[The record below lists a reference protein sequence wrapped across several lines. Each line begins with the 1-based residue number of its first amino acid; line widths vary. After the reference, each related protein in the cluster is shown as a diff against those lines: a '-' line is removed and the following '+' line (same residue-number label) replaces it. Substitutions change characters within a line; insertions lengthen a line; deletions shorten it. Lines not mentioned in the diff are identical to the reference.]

1 MHTTFPNTLEPHCSS
16 LLKEIV
22 SRSPD
27 LDVWAAVAEL
37 LKAHDPTIS
46 DAPSVA
52 AVDENPS
59 VAPYVKRDWSNRF
72 LGNSLHT
79 LRTVIRNF
87 EGQEKKEKDG
97 FYSRTLIFLQSSG
110 VGKSRLADTFGRSC
124 PMINYVLRES
134 RAIGFPPADDE
145 ILLFM
150 RMQPQSDQKEKLTES
165 PEKNHIKPY
174 PPTRADTIWYHSLA
188 VGVLQASFEELYK
201 WVEKSSLQSTTHL
214 AALAALR
221 HKEMAYNPEDLTSQ
235 PEKRIEFCQNVA
247 KRAKDIA
254 LELAGKGT
262 WRRAFDSNKGSAI
275 RHKLNVKKEN
285 HLGGLW
291 AAAKKLTKFLALLP
305 SENAND
311 PLLVVVFDEASSL
324 LKEPGGENINPGRYV
339 ALSRIM
345 SCLRE
350 YRIWFF
356 IISTESQVG
365 VILPPDDAHRSG
377 DYVKDDSLRAAAPQS
392 ETRLK
397 RIPPFLAFPL
407 NIEDVEAMRYPREL
421 DKTLSDFGTQR
432 HMAMFGRRLWYAYID
447 DPEEMDE
454 LAQQKLIGGLRSGIY
469 EARNVDHVFAALSF
483 RLSLDACL
491 YNSKAIHLIN
501 NAVNSHMRVVLA
513 MDHSAG
519 IMHTVSPSEPI
530 LAKAAMDHLCKG
542 TNWSTSINTLVTEL
556 IEKGIVEKG
565 LKGELYVRLILT
577 LARDCIRGSPKQ
589 DDPHSLTT
597 FTVGA
602 FLTTLYAEKHKF
614 IAKIDQRILQAKM
627 NFTHFIPTHGNLNPA
642 TLSDLFVDL
651 LRRSAAL
658 QLGPVQATYD
668 MLIPIYFGDE
678 NEPLDPKECGCIV
691 VQVKNRE
698 KATTPRTLFA
708 EDFTTVEDSDAAL
721 TNTRRRRTSKKPLPN
736 AEPEETPE
744 NASTNAKR
752 RKTSKKAL
760 PNAEPEET
768 PENASTNTET
778 SKNTLPNAEPEETPE
793 NASTNT
799 KEKDGPV
806 RNGDYFFFKEMEKP
820 ILCLLFDLGVVRTA
834 LSTSPAF
841 EVSYTKEEKNPRV
854 WVIHS
859 RGHGSTLFGCL
870 GPMDCAKASDSFFR
884 ASVIGSSEHDQ
895 AAKRNDCFYDL
906 DRSFRYPEGIGNG
919 KTQSGV

>member
-1 MHTTFPNTLEPHCSS
+1 VPANQITLTGSPEPLIVKLLRLAGDLAMHTTIPNTLEPHCSS

-22 SRSPD
+22 SRSSG
-27 LDVWAAVAEL
+27 LNVWAAVAEL

-52 AVDENPS
+52 AVDETPS
-59 VAPYVKRDWSNRF
+59 MAPYVKNDWSNRF
-72 LGNSLHT
+72 LGNSLYT

-87 EGQEKKEKDG
+87 EGQEKNEIDR

-110 VGKSRLADTFGRSC
+110 VGKSRLADTFGQSC
-124 PMINYVLRES
+124 PMINYVLREKD
-134 RAIGFPPADDE
+134 AVGFPPADDK
-145 ILLFM
+145 ILLL
-150 RMQPQSDQKEKLTES
+150 MQMEPESDQKIFLTES
-165 PEKNHIKPY
+165 PKKNPTKSY
-174 PPTRADTIWYHSLA
+174 PPTRANTIWYHSLA

-201 WVEKSSLQSTTHL
+201 WVEKSSPQSL
-214 AALAALR
+214 AHLAALR
-221 HKEMAYNPEDLTSQ
+221 HEEMAHNSGEPTCA
-235 PEKRIEFCQNVA
+235 PEKRTEFCQDVA
-247 KRAKDIA
+247 KRAEDIA
-254 LELAGKGT
+254 IELVGKGT
-262 WRRAFDSNKGSAI
+262 WRRVFDSNKGSVI
-275 RHKLNVKKEN
+275 RHELTNKKAN
-285 HLGGLW
+285 HLDGLW
-291 AAAKKLTKFLALLP
+291 GAAKKLTNFLGLLR
-305 SENAND
+305 SENADD

-324 LKEPGGENINPGRYV
+324 LKDPGGGNLNPGRYV
-339 ALSRIM
+339 ALNRIM

-356 IISTESQVG
+356 IISTESQVET
-365 VILPPDDAHRSG
+365 ILPPDDTQRSG
-377 DYVKDDSLRAAAPQS
+377 DYVKDNSLRAAAPQS
-392 ETRLK
+392 ETRLR

-407 NIEDVEAMRYPREL
+407 NIEDVEAMRDPHEL
-421 DKTLSDFGTQR
+421 DKKLSDFGTQR

-447 DPEEMDE
+447 DPEEMDR
-454 LAQQKLIGGLRSGIY
+454 LAKQKLIGGLRGGTY
-469 EARNVDHVFAALSF
+469 EARNIDHVFAALSF
-483 RLSLDACL
+483 LLSLDACL
-491 YNSKAIHLIN
+491 YNSKAVPLIN

-513 MDHSAG
+513 HSAG

-530 LAKAAMDHLCKG
+530 LAKAAMDHLCTG

-565 LKGELYVRLILT
+565 FKGELYVRLILILT
-577 LARDCIRGSPKQ
+577 RDCIRWGQKQ
-589 DDPHSLTT
+589 DDPYSLTT

-602 FLTTLYAEKHKF
+602 FLMMLYAEKHKF

-678 NEPLDPKECGCIV
+678 SEPLDSKECGCIV

-698 KATTPRTLFA
+698 KATTPRNLFA
-708 EDFTTVEDSDAAL
+708 EGFTTVEDSGA
-721 TNTRRRRTSKKPLPN
+721 
-736 AEPEETPE
+736 
-744 NASTNAKR
+744 ASTNTKR

-768 PENASTNTET
+768 PENASTNT
-778 SKNTLPNAEPEETPE
+778 K
-793 NASTNT
+793 
-799 KEKDGPV
+799 KKDGPV
-806 RNGDYFFFKEMEKP
+806 RDGDNFFFKEMEKP
-820 ILCLLFDLGVVRTA
+820 ILCLLFDLGVVRTT
-834 LSTSPAF
+834 LSTSPAI

-859 RGHGSTLFGCL
+859 RGHGNTVFGCF

-884 ASVIGSSEHDQ
+884 ASVLGSSEHDQ